1 MKTLCLWLFLTV
13 CESLPRCLDSVSCFL
28 FRQVPPHVSRLS
40 FLSLSLVDCPDDVT
54 CPWSASCLFVPRVSS
69 ASSSQLPS
77 LYLVCF
83 SFCVFCVSPGSYFFS
98 TCWFFDQLFIIFC
111 LLFHHFRSLE
121 SAAGSGSATITPP
134 LCVCSIIRQHTRTTL
149 CLHLFF
155 KHLHFAFL
163 VVWARRILLFC
174 QNSWGYWVDKW
185 SLYFLWIQLF
195 ISKRKN
201 VFYLFQRV
209 HNFTLLWELSQY
221 LMSAENLFQLSIRNI
236 SYTVVRIYVWPT
248 PPSVQ
253 PDGLFPVWFR
263 SLDSTCRLTWA
274 HLSSLP
280 LLMPTCWKPQ
290 SACVFVQTAVTRS
303 RELRVTAE
311 TGSCFLNTLR

>member
-1 MKTLCLWLFLTV
+1 MKSVSIVQFCFTGACLFFLPVAEKKVSSSIIFTRLMNTLCLRLFLTV
-13 CESLPRCLDSVSCFL
+13 CESLSRCLDSVSCFL

-83 SFCVFCVSPGSYFFS
+83 SFCVFCVSPGSYFFFPPAGFLISFLLSFAFCS
-98 TCWFFDQLFIIFC
+98 TIFAPWCLQLGRV
-111 LLFHHFRSLE
+111 LLQSHHR
-121 SAAGSGSATITPP
+121 
-134 LCVCSIIRQHTRTTL
+134 CVCSTIRQHTRTTL

-174 QNSWGYWVDKW
+174 QNSWGYCVDKW

-221 LMSAENLFQLSIRNI
+221 LMSAAPLSA
-236 SYTVVRIYVWPT
+236 
-248 PPSVQ
+248 
-253 PDGLFPVWFR
+253 L
-263 SLDSTCRLTWA
+263 
-274 HLSSLP
+274 H
-280 LLMPTCWKPQ
+280 
-290 SACVFVQTAVTRS
+290 
-303 RELRVTAE
+303 
-311 TGSCFLNTLR
+311 